1 MNEQDKIELMNHI
14 IVLARPVSS
23 EELKITTL
31 DVEMKDTGLDSLD
44 FLMVG
49 IYLGDVYGL
58 SEEDL
63 KNMQPKQP
71 AEGEEPSSF
80 TLRDIFKY
88 VEDHATKKPTN
99 VKEAIASI
107 E

>member
-14 IVLARPVSS
+14 ISLARPVSA

-31 DVEMKDTGLDSLD
+31 DIEMKDTGLDSLD

-49 IYLGDVYGL
+49 VYLGDVYGL

-63 KNMQPKQP
+63 KAMQPKP
-71 AEGEEPSSF
+71 PEEGEEPKSF
-80 TLRDIFKY
+80 TVRDIFNY
-88 VEDHATKKPTN
+88 VEKHATKTPATL
-99 VKEAIASI
+99 KEAIASI

>member
-1 MNEQDKIELMNHI
+1 MNEQDKIEIMNHI
-14 IVLARPVSS
+14 IALARPVSS

-31 DVEMKDTGLDSLD
+31 DIEMKDTGLDSLD

-80 TLRDIFKY
+80 TVRDIFKY
-88 VEDHATKKPTN
+88 VEAHATKHPTT
-99 VKEAIASI
+99 VKEALESI